1 MASMSDFTVYL
12 DECLDSDKLIALL
25 KREGLKVVSPRDVG
39 TLGCGDFEHLEF
51 CAQNG
56 YTLLTADPDDFLAL
70 HRQWQAQGR
79 KHSGILAVYA
89 ERDLSKNMSD
99 YDIVRAI
106 KKLLASGAPIA
117 NQFIVLNHWR

>member
-1 MASMSDFTVYL
+1 MSDFTVYL
-12 DECLDSDKLIALL
+12 DECLDSDKLVALL
-25 KREGLKVVSPRDVG
+25 QREGWTVISPRNVG
-39 TLGCGDFEHLEF
+39 TLGRSDADLLEF
-51 CAQNG
+51 CARHG
-56 YTLLTADPDDFLAL
+56 YSLLTADPDDFLAL
-70 HRQWQAQGR
+70 HHQWQAQGR

-106 KKLLASGAPIA
+106 KKLLASGTPIA

>member
-1 MASMSDFTVYL
+1 MASTSDFTIYL
-12 DECLDSDKLIALL
+12 DDDLDKNLLIASLR
-25 KREGLKVVSPRDVG
+25 REGWMVVSPRAIG
-39 TLGCGDFEHLEF
+39 TSGFSDEEHLTY
-51 CAQNG
+51 CSQRG
-56 YTLLTADPDDFLAL
+56 YPILTRNARDFRQL
-70 HRQWQAQGR
+70 HEAWQAQGR

-106 KKLLASGAPIA
+106 KKFLASGIPIA